1 MGSMPSIQR
10 CFTRHMSARC
20 GVKCVLSLTLF
31 AAQRPAHPLLL
42 AAAGL
47 APRDSSVL
55 TAFASPALAA
65 ISRAVLQK
73 GGSGPAR
80 SASRSGDND
89 VLFETAS
96 LASFRGLEKPWL
108 TRAPGS

>member
-1 MGSMPSIQR
+1 MRSSEI
-10 CFTRHMSARC
+10 
-20 GVKCVLSLTLF
+20 VLHIAAVRACSLLV
-31 AAQRPAHPLLL
+31 AERPAHPLLL

-47 APRDSSVL
+47 APRDSSVR

-65 ISRAVLQK
+65 ISRAVLRK

-80 SASRSGDND
+80 LASRSGDND

-96 LASFRGLEKPWL
+96 LASFRGLKKPWL